1 VIGVFDALWA
11 LGAGQGAPVA
21 CGGAGTP
28 DPPTNVEQSG
38 SPIVVTWNTGDPGRC
53 SIVYFHES
61 ECPSVEEPVEI
72 AQLDPGVTMYETG
85 LTSGRF
91 SVSHVSSDA
100 ESDRVC
106 AEDA

>member
-1 VIGVFDALWA
+1 M
-11 LGAGQGAPVA
+11 
-21 CGGAGTP
+21 
-28 DPPTNVEQSG
+28 
-38 SPIVVTWNTGDPGRC
+38 
-53 SIVYFHES
+53 
-61 ECPSVEEPVEI
+61 